1 MDSIQVRNTV
11 STLDTIFPAYLHMRI
26 ASVPHVDTGME
37 ISETELDYHTDF
49 SVLGRCARVP
59 EDTGKKVQV
68 SWFMIDL
75 GNPIRVYMVHAAMV
89 YYFEYTG
96 KTHIMAI
103 HNYFNL
109 RSKMDFPRKEARFLA
124 DGYRSTY
131 PEQRTYASIFS
142 RDNVIISLTYASIY
156 SLESILVGVQIVYLQ
171 ALTYIQYWTELLPQ

>member
-11 STLDTIFPAYLHMRI
+11 STLDTIFTAYLHMII
-26 ASVPHVDTGME
+26 ASVKHVDTVMD
-37 ISETELDYHTDF
+37 ISETELDYHADF

-68 SWFMIDL
+68 SCFVIDL

-103 HNYFNL
+103 HNAFYL
-109 RSKMDFPRKEARFLA
+109 RSKMEFTCKEVSFLA

-142 RDNVIISLTYASIY
+142 RDNVIIAFTYASLY

-171 ALTYIQYWTELLPQ
+171 ALTSIQYWTELLP